1 MIFTQHLYN
10 RDDVL
15 KVLLFSLLKKDVER
29 TMYWAFELYTSGF
42 GKEVFYLVW
51 DIYKFY
57 YKKHNP
63 LFKEYFKMKYTQWKN
78 PKEYITLIERERIF
92 TTILLNLLFRSYK
105 EDVKEEF
112 QNFAIDEHK
121 KYYTSFN
128 FEKAYW
134 VLQENCLYGI
144 NDFGWLDEYNSYF
157 KKEREEREEYL
168 DKLHYHWEYYAYFS
182 PIWKK
187 RIEKYKGYQN
197 HSTKRIEFLNNMY
210 EEDFYDKYMYEP
222 DEQHSLIQERIHG
235 YLP

>member
-1 MIFTQHLYN
+1 M
-10 RDDVL
+10 
-15 KVLLFSLLKKDVER
+15 
-29 TMYWAFELYTSGF
+29 
-42 GKEVFYLVW
+42 
-51 DIYKFY
+51 
-57 YKKHNP
+57 
-63 LFKEYFKMKYTQWKN
+63 FKEYFKMKYTQWKN